1 MSMTATY
8 SAEDNKLRLYATA
21 RLPQG
26 LYERVKAAG
35 FKWAP
40 KQELFVAPSWTP
52 AREDLLVELCGE
64 IDDEDYSV
72 EERAADR
79 AERFGEYRDKRRAEA
94 GGLADRFES
103 GPSAFGHQNQA
114 RAERQANRHD
124 RLRTVA
130 VSQWAKA
137 EYWQRRTAGVIA
149 SALYKSSAAVRR
161 SRILRLEAEQRKHE
175 KERAEYAERF
185 AGWTAVLKMD
195 GADRAGKYVRTADR
209 YGFEPETLTP
219 AIRGAFAL
227 ANNGGYG
234 SYTHPRT
241 GKAGSAFDLLTDEA
255 DPATPAEA
263 ATLWLAGRIDP
274 NDPDSSD
281 GRWSDHYTNR
291 LAYERAMLAAEGG
304 SAADAEMVP
313 GGWIGKNQIQAVNRS
328 PVTKRVV
335 SVKVFARS
343 GWNGDG
349 PLKLKSFNI
358 ERLPEG
364 AYRPPTEEEAAAFAA
379 ATKERKAA
387 EKAGATK
394 APALLNP
401 TDEDAQR
408 LQDLWNAKARQRFEA
423 ARSEGRVYERQYPA
437 TAVKRMTQ
445 AEYAARS
452 KGSYGVCETV
462 EVTAA
467 GFRPKT
473 QYGQNTDP
481 SPVLFKVRKGYGGT
495 GWTGSAD
502 AVIVL
507 IDKPRKPLPLDW
519 AAIESTPTGATA

>member
-8 SAEDNKLRLYATA
+8 SPEDNKLRLYSVS
-21 RLPQG
+21 RLPKD
-26 LYERVKAAG
+26 LYDRVKAAG

-52 AREDLLVELCGE
+52 SREDLLLELCGE

-103 GPSAFGHQNQA
+103 GPSAFGHQNLA
-114 RAERQANRHD
+114 RAERQARRHD
-124 RLRTVA
+124 RLRAGA

-175 KERAEYAERF
+175 KERAESADRF
-185 AGWTAVLKMD
+185 AGWTAVLTMD
-195 GADRAGKYVRTADR
+195 GADAAGKYSRDD
-209 YGFEPETLTP
+209 GFAPETVTP
-219 AIRGAFAL
+219 ALRAAYRL
-227 ANNGGYG
+227 ANLFGLGEYA
-234 SYTHPRT
+234 HPRT
-241 GKAGSAFDLLTDEA
+241 GRKASSYSLLTDEA
-255 DPATPAEA
+255 DPVTPAEA
-263 ATLWLAGRIDP
+263 ATLWLAGRADP

-281 GRWSDHYTNR
+281 ARWSDHYTNR

-304 SAADAEMVP
+304 TAADAEMVP

-364 AYRPPTEEEAAAFAA
+364 AYRPPTEEEAAAFAT

-387 EKAGATK
+387 EKAGAMK
-394 APALLNP
+394 PPPLLNP

-408 LQDLWNAKARQRFEA
+408 LQDLWNARARQRFET

-437 TAVKRMTQ
+437 TGVKRMTQ

-473 QYGQNTDP
+473 QYGQNADP
-481 SPVLFKVRKGYGGT
+481 SPVLFTVRKGYAGT